1 MDRKTP
7 DIKYNIDSVKIKK
20 EIVIKRES
28 IINNPSQENH
38 DKEQYCTTMNCNYC
52 KYYQK
57 RVISFQLSD
66 GSWWIVGEYDNIN
79 KANEHIKKFFS
90 DNDTYV
96 INKKIHNKELNPYR
110 VNYYIEKGFITVM

>member
-20 EIVIKRES
+20 ETELIYK
-28 IINNPSQENH
+28 ENH
-38 DKEQYCTTMNCNYC
+38 DKEQYCITTNCNYC

-57 RVISFQLSD
+57 RVISHQLSD